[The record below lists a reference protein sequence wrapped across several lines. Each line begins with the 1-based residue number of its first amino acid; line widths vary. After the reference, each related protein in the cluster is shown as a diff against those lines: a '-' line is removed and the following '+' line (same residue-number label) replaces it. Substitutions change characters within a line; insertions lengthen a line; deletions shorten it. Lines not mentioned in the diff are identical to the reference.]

1 MKQSKTVELGPAN
14 LDRAFVGLLAANQ
27 RKLFAYIVSL
37 VANVNDADD
46 ILQESVYVMMNKFHE
61 FEQGTDFLAWATT
74 IAYYRVLEFRR
85 KKSKQ
90 ELFFDD
96 ETLSC
101 LHEEAKSELQDA
113 DDYIGHLKD
122 CMRKLSD
129 NDFNLVKLR
138 YSNDMSVRDIASRFG
153 RTIQSIYRSI
163 SRVENLLR
171 ICIERQVAS

>member
-1 MKQSKTVELGPAN
+1 MEQSKTTEQNQSN

-46 ILQESVYVMMNKFHE
+46 ILQESVYMMMNKFSE

-85 KKSKQ
+85 KMSKQ
-90 ELFFDD
+90 ELVFDE

-101 LHEEAKSELQDA
+101 LHEEARAELQDA
-113 DDYIGHLKD
+113 DDYMEHLKD
-122 CMRKLSD
+122 CMRRLSD

-138 YSNDMSVRDIASRFG
+138 YSKDMPVRDIASRFG
-153 RTIQSIYRSI
+153 RTIQSVYRSI

-171 ICIERQVAS
+171 ICIERQAAS